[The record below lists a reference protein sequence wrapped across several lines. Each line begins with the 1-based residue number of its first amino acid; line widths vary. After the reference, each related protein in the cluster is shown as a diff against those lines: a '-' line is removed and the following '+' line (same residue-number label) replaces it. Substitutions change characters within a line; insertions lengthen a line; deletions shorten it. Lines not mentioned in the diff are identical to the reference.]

1 MHQKP
6 WITDKDRSWTFN
18 KWLLLSYCVYDLEVD
33 CTIIVLL
40 THTNTV
46 SYGGPWALWSLHL
59 KCRAVVG
66 VWLWR
71 NPRNRLYLSWTPMN
85 HKEQEGRSEVTALRL
100 TGKIHFMGTFWSHL
114 WRRQGGLV
122 GDEVYELRFCD
133 ATDHTRYASKT
144 LKTCKQVVISYSC

>member
-1 MHQKP
+1 MYYH
-6 WITDKDRSWTFN
+6 
-18 KWLLLSYCVYDLEVD
+18 C
-33 CTIIVLL
+33 L
-40 THTNTV
+40 THTHTHTNRV

-59 KCRAVVG
+59 KCRAVVD

-114 WRRQGGLV
+114 WRRQWGLV
-122 GDEVYELRFCD
+122 GDEVYELLLILLV
-133 ATDHTRYASKT
+133 TLLGHWKHASR
-144 LKTCKQVVISYSC
+144 LSYLILAGDNVLLLSLIQPIVSSLSSCNEWIPISGLI